1 MFRDKLKKL
10 REDRKISQYELADLI
25 HVSRGAVSKWERG
38 NGIPSKCN
46 LITLCQYFEVTEEE
60 LLDRNELILEIEKS
74 NKYKENIKYYLPC
87 ICISIVCLVLT
98 ALELFVFVREG
109 IQISNPRYYPNLSIL
124 TILKGWSLIPISI
137 YIAFVVIGIILIFSS
152 YELSSKKR
160 IASLII
166 GSLFLILLFVTS
178 FTISYIIVEPQNY
191 GMFWKP
197 H

>member
-1 MFRDKLKKL
+1 MFSDKLKQL
-10 REDRKISQYELADLI
+10 REDKKITQYELADLI
-25 HVSRGAVSKWERG
+25 HVSRAAISKWERG

-60 LLDRNELILEIEKS
+60 LLDRNELILEIEKI

-109 IQISNPRYYPNLSIL
+109 IHISNNRYYPNLSIL
-124 TILKGWSLIPISI
+124 TILKGWSLIPISM
-137 YIAFVVIGIILIFSS
+137 YITLIVIDFIFIISSSEMSSRKRLVFSILSGLIV
-152 YELSSKKR
+152 
-160 IASLII
+160 
-166 GSLFLILLFVTS
+166 ILLFVTS
-178 FTISYIIVEPQNY
+178 FVIAYKLVEPQNY